1 MSRVSFTGLACLIV
15 SLYLTFVLPSSKNA
29 AMPVAEKL
37 TTVLSTKGQVIL
49 PKAIRDQR
57 HWEAGTRLMVE
68 QTADGV
74 LLRAASI
81 FAPTRPEEVFA
92 SLAVSGAPKT
102 LDEMNAGIAAE
113 AKRRHARHRY

>member
-1 MSRVSFTGLACLIV
+1 MSRPSFTGLARLIV
-15 SLYLTFVLPSSKNA
+15 LLYLTFVLPHPKSA
-29 AMPVAEKL
+29 AMPVAGRL
-37 TTVLSTKGQVIL
+37 ITVLSTKGQVIL
-49 PKAIRDQR
+49 PKTIRDER

-81 FAPTRPEEVFA
+81 FAPTRPEDVFA
-92 SLAVSGAPKT
+92 SLATSGAPKT
-102 LDEMNAGIAAE
+102 LDEMNAGVAAE